1 MKHTPWRARAR
12 RTLATV
18 VAVALGGGML
28 TATSAAAADPAYE
41 VTGGSA
47 HWGVKTSFR
56 TYVTSPGADG
66 TVEVDEPAAATDDG
80 FTFAATG
87 GTGTGDTAEGELA
100 GGVTCRAHGGAL
112 EGPLAGRRAGVARTQ
127 GAPAA

>member
-1 MKHTPWRARAR
+1 MKHTPWRARAP

-47 HWGVKTSFR
+47 HLGVKTSFR

-66 TVEVDEPAAATDDG
+66 TVQVHEPAAATDHRL
-80 FTFAATG
+80 TVAANDRNSTG
-87 GTGTGDTAEGELA
+87 
-100 GGVTCRAHGGAL
+100 
-112 EGPLAGRRAGVARTQ
+112 
-127 GAPAA
+127 PAAQVDPAG